1 MMTTKERITEEAL
14 TLFSEKGYK
23 GTGVR
28 DIAAAVGIKD
38 ASLYKHFKSK
48 EEIFNAIV
56 DRISNHIGNLSQRLG
71 MPSDDADWGEAAIFY
86 EKLDLKALTDLS
98 RKAFLFYHTD
108 PYISRF
114 WKLAHMEQYRHPAI
128 YEMFHR
134 IFMEEAI
141 AYQTRLFEEMMNRG
155 VFRRDDP
162 QAAAFHFYAPIFLL
176 LNMYAEK
183 KEQTEEALALLDR
196 QIAAF
201 YRLYRADKEEQ

>member
-1 MMTTKERITEEAL
+1 MTTKERITEEAL

-23 GTGVR
+23 GTSVK
-28 DIAAAVGIKD
+28 DIADAVGIKD

-48 EEIFNAIV
+48 EEIFSAIV
-56 DRISNHIGNLSQRLG
+56 ALISDHIGGLSKKLG
-71 MPSDDADWGEAAIFY
+71 IPSDDAEWSEASIFY
-86 EKLDLKALTDLS
+86 EKLDLKGLTDLS

-134 IFMEEAI
+134 IFMEDAI
-141 AYQTRLFEEMMNRG
+141 SYQTRLFAEMMDRG
-155 VFRRDDP
+155 VFRKGDP

-183 KEQTEEALALLDR
+183 NDAEEEALALLDK

-201 YRLYRADKEEQ
+201 YRLYRVPTEEQ